1 MEITSGEGLI
11 ILVLCIIGYF
21 MYHVLNTTRL
31 CVKEQKNHNNYLLL
45 RFKYSFKSEKLY
57 SLLKEQKD
65 YEGNNG
71 KLYYSSDISIDVVK
85 NYNIFAT
92 ERLSM
97 ATDGN
102 MSLDDFLATG
112 EYLHNIMVLSK
123 KVGLIVPD
131 CLQPYSVDNL
141 SEVISWLCKK
151 PRGKEPYIC
160 LLPNRHVEEFEE
172 CLLTLKDFISKCNH
186 YSNLLKPILEME
198 RLIRSNR
205 NNKLA
210 RA

>member
-11 ILVLCIIGYF
+11 IVCLCIIGYF

-31 CVKEQKNHNNYLLL
+31 CVKEQKNHNNYLVLK
-45 RFKYSFKSEKLY
+45 FKYSFKSEELY

-65 YEGNNG
+65 YEGEG
-71 KLYYSSDISIDVVK
+71 KLYYASDISIDIVRS
-85 NYNIFAT
+85 YNIFAS
-92 ERLSM
+92 ERLAM
-97 ATDGN
+97 VTDDDV
-102 MSLDDFLATG
+102 SLDDFLATG

-141 SEVISWLCKK
+141 LEVITWLCKK

-160 LLPNRHVEEFEE
+160 ILPSRHVQEFES
-172 CLLTLKDFISKCNH
+172 CLMTFKDYISKCNH
-186 YSNLLKPILEME
+186 YSALLKPILEME
-198 RLIRSNR
+198 RLIRSDR
-205 NNKLA
+205 NNKLT